1 MKEKCTEL
9 KPRENQILYLKLRN
23 ISQKDFDW
31 IEKMAE
37 ERKLGWIVDDENLD
51 PTPQVWEIV

>member
-1 MKEKCTEL
+1 MSI
-9 KPRENQILYLKLRN
+9 QSFIRN